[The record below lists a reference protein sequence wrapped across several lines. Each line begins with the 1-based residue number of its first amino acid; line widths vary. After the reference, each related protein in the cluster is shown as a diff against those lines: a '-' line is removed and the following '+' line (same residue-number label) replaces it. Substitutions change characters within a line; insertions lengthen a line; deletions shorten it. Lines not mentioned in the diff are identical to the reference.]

1 MARTKDY
8 DTHISNLQVEI
19 DNATKKLQ
27 TLNEQMATLLK
38 EKEESDVTALYKYI
52 RANNISMKDI
62 VKTFRSD
69 EDTTNENKGKNK
81 NKSARSKS
89 TTTQNRTK
97 KNSVKEFKNTPEKKT
112 RGRKSSEDKI
122 V

>member
-19 DNATKKLQ
+19 DNTTKKLQ

-69 EDTTNENKGKNK
+69 ENTNENKKTNK
-81 NKSARSKS
+81 NKPARSKS

-97 KNSVKEFKNTPEKKT
+97 RNVDKTFSNKTEKKT
-112 RGRKSSEDKI
+112 RSRKGTENKT